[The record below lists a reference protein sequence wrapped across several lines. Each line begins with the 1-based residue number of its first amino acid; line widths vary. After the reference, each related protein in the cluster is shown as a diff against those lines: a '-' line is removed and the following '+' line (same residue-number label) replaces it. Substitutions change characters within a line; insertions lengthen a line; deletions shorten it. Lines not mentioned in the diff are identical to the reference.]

1 MIGSNIIGDSS
12 LTFMYR
18 IFISHR
24 LVKLPPTSALILFSA
39 LIVVACQ
46 TTPDIVAIKR
56 SFDFGQN
63 RIPDIAL
70 KEGEFRALTEIRE
83 YPETWK
89 TRVSTTKLKAGIRIP
104 AVIYLHGCA
113 GNTAGHYWAIKFNQ
127 LGYAFFA
134 PDSLAR
140 PRKSLCYSGRASMVG
155 KRIPMRTEEMQYV
168 LSQLQELNW
177 IDHQRIVLMGSSEGA
192 QAASAYRGDG
202 FAAVILEG
210 TDCRFVGGSPRTARG
225 IPVLNIVGSKDSK
238 GGRSGCN
245 IYRKVGGS
253 KKEIIAG
260 GYHKLGNH
268 PDAQRIVEQFLNDCC
283 TKQ

>member
-1 MIGSNIIGDSS
+1 M
-12 LTFMYR
+12 
-18 IFISHR
+18 SHR
-24 LVKLPPTSALILFSA
+24 LVKLPPKLALIFCSALV
-39 LIVVACQ
+39 VVACQ

-89 TRVSTTKLKAGIRIP
+89 TRVSTTKLNPGIRIP

-113 GNTAGHYWAIKFNQ
+113 GNTAGLYWAIKFNQ

-140 PRKSLCYSGRASMVG
+140 PRKSLCYKGGMVER
-155 KRIPMRTEEMQYV
+155 RIPMRTEEMRYV
-168 LSQLQELNW
+168 LSQLQELDW

-192 QAASAYRGDG
+192 QAASAYRGDE

-210 TDCRFVGGSPRTARG
+210 TDCRFVGGSPRTVRG
-225 IPVLNIVGSKDSK
+225 IPVLNIVGSKDDK
-238 GGRSGCN
+238 GGGFGCD

-253 KKEIIAG
+253 KKEIIKG

-268 PDAQRIVEQFLNDCC
+268 PEAWRVLEQFLRDCC